1 MVVTSNATMV
11 DERWHQ
17 MSLIIFNLL
26 QVQDFN
32 IAKRE
37 EDISYYAGLVGE
49 QIVMSF
55 YQYIL
60 FDLVL
65 SFNPF
70 LKARHI

>member
-1 MVVTSNATMV
+1 MV
-11 DERWHQ
+11 DENWHQ
-17 MSLIIFNLL
+17 MSLILLYLL

-37 EDISYYAGLVGE
+37 EDIGYYAGLVGE
-49 QIVMSF
+49 QIVISI
-55 YQYIL
+55 YQYIS

-70 LKARHI
+70 FKAHHT